1 MVMSMLQ
8 VGHMF
13 ITFVPQHNA
22 KCQQSMSDS
31 GKDEKGQERQLF
43 IETPVTTAVVNCA
56 VPGTLAL

>member
-1 MVMSMLQ
+1 
-8 VGHMF
+8 
-13 ITFVPQHNA
+13 
-22 KCQQSMSDS
+22 MSDS